1 MATALVPSPVPPL
14 VNTDRSLS
22 LVARQA
28 SPSQDQRPASPEK
41 GAPSCILGIALLALE
56 CVLLESTLFT
66 WVLFEEPRR
75 PPPFVLVLCGLLP
88 RRKRYLVYEL
98 MTGGDIYDRLL
109 KSRRRENA
117 VPFHWPGAYPSGR
130 DPSEVSLA
138 TSGQAPETAGKGRP
152 GRSSTSSGADVR
164 LS

>member
-1 MATALVPSPVPPL
+1 MATALAPSPVPPL

-75 PPPFVLVLCGLLP
+75 PPPFVLVLCGLL
-88 RRKRYLVYEL
+88 
-98 MTGGDIYDRLL
+98 
-109 KSRRRENA
+109 
-117 VPFHWPGAYPSGR
+117 
-130 DPSEVSLA
+130 
-138 TSGQAPETAGKGRP
+138 
-152 GRSSTSSGADVR
+152 
-164 LS
+164 